1 MSKKSRKKTSGN
13 KGVSWKWWLLALAG
27 WLLLMIL
34 EGRPQLQPIRDSLAY
49 RLMTKLILSGVI
61 LYFTFCW
68 REKQTLPA
76 KVILCISALLPF
88 QTLLIQSDRFLL
100 ITILLIPLVGT
111 AYLLYQHI
119 TTKRHSQ
126 VLFYVTMTLYLFGIM
141 SSRDYTFVN
150 NADGF
155 HFWRVSLLAAVLL
168 GAGGIYLVANGI
180 LTLKDNRISEKVCL
194 CLLTFFMGFV
204 LTWATA
210 MNLNYAL
217 DTSEPKVY
225 SLEIIEKDIS
235 SSRSGTDYYL
245 YVELHGEK
253 RRLTVSQSDYHS
265 CDIGDD
271 HYVYLYSGA
280 FNDPYYIAR

>member
-119 TTKRHSQ
+119 
-126 VLFYVTMTLYLFGIM
+126 I
-141 SSRDYTFVN
+141 
-150 NADGF
+150 
-155 HFWRVSLLAAVLL
+155 
-168 GAGGIYLVANGI
+168 
-180 LTLKDNRISEKVCL
+180 
-194 CLLTFFMGFV
+194 
-204 LTWATA
+204 
-210 MNLNYAL
+210 
-217 DTSEPKVY
+217 
-225 SLEIIEKDIS
+225 
-235 SSRSGTDYYL
+235 
-245 YVELHGEK
+245 
-253 RRLTVSQSDYHS
+253 
-265 CDIGDD
+265 
-271 HYVYLYSGA
+271 
-280 FNDPYYIAR
+280 